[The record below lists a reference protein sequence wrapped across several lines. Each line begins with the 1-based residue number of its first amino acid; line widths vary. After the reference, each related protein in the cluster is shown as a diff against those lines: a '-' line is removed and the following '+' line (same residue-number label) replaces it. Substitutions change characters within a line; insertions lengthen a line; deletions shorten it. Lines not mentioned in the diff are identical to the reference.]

1 MNTFPKKLQS
11 LLMILAFVGFADSAW
26 SKPSKP
32 AHNPNLMTSWGNE
45 ESFEAQSSL
54 SGGRYETSKA
64 GDSSISTLEAKLSL
78 AKLIQNNIQA
88 GAELR
93 MVNASGGPKSSSYFE
108 VAAFGVYN
116 FTSILKD
123 TFYAKGG
130 LGLFN
135 TINTKGDNENKFG
148 FFAGGGKRIPLW
160 NQITYS
166 PEARL
171 WKVGDQDIT
180 FSIYFLNLSLFF

>member
-1 MNTFPKKLQS
+1 MNHFKKNFCH
-11 LLMILAFVGFADSAW
+11 LAMLFAVVGSCHSSWA
-26 SKPSKP
+26 KPGRP
-32 AHNPNLMTSWGNE
+32 ATSPSLMTSWGKE
-45 ESFEAQSSL
+45 EDFEIQSSL
-54 SGGRYETSKA
+54 SGGKYETTKR
-64 GDSSISTLEAKLSL
+64 GDTSYNSLEAKISL

-88 GAELR
+88 GGELR
-93 MVNASGGPKSSSYFE
+93 FVNESGGPNSSSYFE

-116 FTSILKD
+116 LTSILKD
-123 TFYAKGG
+123 TFYVKGG

-135 TINTKGDNENKFG
+135 TINNKGDNENKFG

-166 PEARL
+166 PEARI
-171 WKVGDQDIT
+171 WKVGSQDIT